1 MDVRR
6 YIESAL
12 RLKWRLLAAAL
23 LVAGVA
29 FGALF
34 FAKQGY
40 SSSATVWV
48 EPGHHQGQPQDGKQG
63 HRQR

>member
-1 MDVRR
+1 MKR

-12 RLKWRLLAAAL
+12 RLTWRLLAAAL
-23 LVAGVA
+23 LVTGVA

-40 SSSATVWV
+40 SSSATVGV
-48 EPGHHQGQPQDGKQG
+48 EQPIYLSVNSNGNS
-63 HRQR
+63 